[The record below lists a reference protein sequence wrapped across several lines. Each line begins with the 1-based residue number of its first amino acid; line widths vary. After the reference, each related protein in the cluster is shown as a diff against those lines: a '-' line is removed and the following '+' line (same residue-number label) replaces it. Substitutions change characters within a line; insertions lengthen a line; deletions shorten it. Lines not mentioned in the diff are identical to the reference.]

1 MSEEITL
8 NLCSDIR
15 EAVTPILEQIRAL
28 GWHVSVIEW
37 KSKSAL
43 TVKFTGALAL
53 RQGRFCGVRRAAS
66 PRATASSFRR
76 MLAKKSFKPRRW
88 GSLAEIWGSVFVG
101 PAPWCLCSVLSRRCM

>member
-43 TVKFTGALAL
+43 TVKFTAHSPSGREAFVVCEERHLPERLQALSEE
-53 RQGRFCGVRRAAS
+53 C
-66 PRATASSFRR
+66 
-76 MLAKKSFKPRRW
+76 
-88 GSLAEIWGSVFVG
+88 
-101 PAPWCLCSVLSRRCM
+101 